1 MFAAR
6 SAVVLEVDG
15 RRIEVT
21 VPDVL
26 VKGDW
31 GTASRPAPRRR
42 VHPQDVAGGGSGTAT
57 TPMQAS
63 VVKVAVTEGQH
74 VLEGDLL
81 VVLEAMK
88 MEQPI
93 HAPHA
98 GVVTGIDAP
107 IGKTVPSGHVLLTV
121 EPVTE

>member
-1 MFAAR
+1 
-6 SAVVLEVDG
+6 
-15 RRIEVT
+15 
-21 VPDVL
+21 
-26 VKGDW
+26 
-31 GTASRPAPRRR
+31 

-93 HAPHA
+93 TAERA
-98 GVVTGIDAP
+98 GIVRDLDAP
-107 IGKTVPSGHVLLTV
+107 LGQTVPAGHVLLRV
-121 EPVTE
+121 ADE